1 MSFDQAAAFAVILGM
16 VGLFVWGRIR
26 YDLVAVLALSAAI
39 VCGIVPAEAAFKGFG
54 SDIVIIVASALVVS
68 AAISR
73 SGAVEIMM
81 RPLAPRL
88 RTTGIQ
94 IGVLA
99 GLVAVLSAFMK
110 NIGALAIF
118 IPAAVQISRRSGK
131 PASRLLMPLSFASLL
146 GGLMTL
152 IGTSPN
158 IIVSQLRQ
166 DLLGEPFGMFDFLPV
181 GAGLAAA
188 GVLFLSVGWRLLPR
202 DRSAPVAALTI
213 DDYTTEIIVPANS
226 PFVGRTVYDLEE
238 AGEGDVVVAAIIREK
253 VRRYVPSGH
262 WVIFANDMLVLEC
275 DTAALERIVNRGGFK
290 IASLPEG
297 RSITE
302 SRRERIGIVEAVVA
316 HGSPLIGRTAETL
329 RMRERY
335 GITLMGLSRRGRPIR
350 QRLRRIRFQAGDLL
364 VLMGRTDT
372 INETLGTIGC
382 LALSERNL
390 RLNQGGRRSFLPVL
404 VLGVALA
411 AMAAGIATVQ
421 VAFFITAVMMVAL
434 RFLTLPEAYASLDWP
449 LLILLGALIP
459 VSEALQTTG
468 ATEII
473 AEALSHVAGALPAIG
488 AVAFILV
495 AAMAVTPF
503 LNNAAT
509 VLVMAP
515 IGAGLAQRLGLD
527 PDPFLMAVAI
537 GAACDFLTPI
547 GHQCNTLVMGP
558 GGYRFSDYW
567 RLGLPLSALVVVLGT
582 LLIAMFWPLMPM
594 R

>member
-1 MSFDQAAAFAVILGM
+1 MTFAQAAAFTVILGM

-26 YDLVAVLALSAAI
+26 YDLVALMALAASV
-39 VCGIVPAEAAFKGFG
+39 VCGIVPAKAAFAGFG

-68 AAISR
+68 AAVSR
-73 SGAVEIMM
+73 SGVVEIAM
-81 RPLAPRL
+81 RPLTPRL
-88 RTTGIQ
+88 RNTGTQ

-99 GLVAVLSAFMK
+99 GLVAALSAIMK

-118 IPAAVQISRRSGK
+118 IPAAVQISRRNGK

-152 IGTSPN
+152 VGTSPN
-158 IIVSQLRQ
+158 IVVSQLRQ
-166 DLLGEPFGMFDFLPV
+166 DLLGEPFRMFDFLPV
-181 GAGLAAA
+181 GAGLAVA
-188 GVLFLSVGWRLLPR
+188 GVLFLSVGWRLLPHG
-202 DRSAPVAALTI
+202 RSAQVAALTI
-213 DDYTTEIIVPANS
+213 DDYTTEIDVPPNS

-290 IASLPEG
+290 IATLPEG
-297 RSITE
+297 RPITE
-302 SRRERIGIVEAVVA
+302 SRRGRIGIVEAVVA
-316 HGSPLIGRTAETL
+316 HGSPLIGKTAEML

-350 QRLRRIRFQAGDLL
+350 QRLRRVRFQAGDLL
-364 VLMGRTDT
+364 VLMGQADT
-372 INETLGTIGC
+372 VHETLGTIGC
-382 LALSERNL
+382 LALGERNL
-390 RLNQGGRRSFLPVL
+390 RLNQDGRRTFLPLL
-404 VLGVALA
+404 VLMAALA
-411 AMAAGIATVQ
+411 AVAAGIAPVQ
-421 VAFFITAVMMVAL
+421 VAFFITAVLMVAL
-434 RFLTLPEAYASLDWP
+434 RFLTLSEAYAAIDWP

-459 VSEALQTTG
+459 VSGALQMTG

-473 AEALSHVAGALPAIG
+473 AGGLSHVAGALPAMG
-488 AVAFILV
+488 AVTFIMV

-515 IGAGLAQRLGLD
+515 IAAGLAQRLHLD

-567 RLGLPLSALVVVLGT
+567 RLGLPLSVLVVALGT
-582 LLIAMFWPLMPM
+582 LLIPMFWPLMPSG
-594 R
+594 